1 MSQNSC
7 STTTAPVAPQ
17 EGLLDD
23 LRLRIDAVDRTLLS
37 AIAQR
42 MCVAKEIGQRKA
54 SRGLGVHALDREKL
68 LLERLTKDL
77 SAEDGAVIWAAYEVL
92 IAGSRRR
99 QLTLTAPSVTLTLPE
114 GKLLA
119 HLPLPEEMSAADALE
134 LKLLSALSAG
144 GVVPLSLHRTNS
156 TLIVEF
162 QPRDMTPERLQL
174 LYRDLTG
181 IGATVSATPQDT
193 SAAPDLPGRGML
205 CGLLGRKLPHTLSPE
220 IHAALAAYTY
230 KCFEVEPADLASFF
244 DRVPFDGSNV
254 TIPYKE
260 AVIPYCTRLTPR
272 AQGVGAVNT
281 LIREADG
288 TLTGDNTDYVGFR
301 ETLNRLGLLP
311 AGVEKPLEG
320 TKALVL
326 GSGGASKCCQA
337 VLADLGSD
345 VIVVSRQ
352 GAVTYADLP
361 LHADARILVNATP
374 VGMFPK
380 AGISPVPDLSVL
392 PNLIAVVDLIYNPTR
407 TQLLIDAEERGI
419 QTANG
424 LWMLVVQAVEA
435 ARRFMH
441 GTEPAGNG
449 DAIYERL
456 ANEGRSIVLT
466 GMPGSGK
473 STIAAL
479 VAQKLGRECVDL
491 DDEIEREAGKTI
503 PEIFAESGEQ
513 AFRDLETAV
522 TQRVSARRGIV
533 IATGGGT
540 LLRKVNRDALKS
552 NGTLVLIKRPL
563 ECLPIDGRPVSQAKS
578 LARIW
583 AERHEIYEHTAE
595 YVIENTTAP
604 VAAAQAILQA
614 MHLC

>member
-1 MSQNSC
+1 MSQTSC
-7 STTTAPVAPQ
+7 PTTAAPKA
-17 EGLLDD
+17 GLLDD
-23 LRLRIDAVDRTLLS
+23 LRLRIDAVDRTLLP
-37 AIAQR
+37 AIAER
-42 MCVAKEIGQRKA
+42 MRVAEEIGRRKA

-68 LLERLTKDL
+68 LLLRLTKDL
-77 SAEDGAVIWAAYEVL
+77 SSEDAAVIWAAYEVL

-99 QLTLTAPSVTLTLPE
+99 QLSLTASDVSLSLPKGKLCAHLSLPE
-114 GKLLA
+114 D
-119 HLPLPEEMSAADALE
+119 EVAADALE
-134 LKLLSALSAG
+134 LKLLSALTAG
-144 GVVPLSLHRTNS
+144 GVVPLSLTREKGSLT
-156 TLIVEF
+156 IVFE
-162 QPRDMTPERLQL
+162 PRNIAPERLLL

-181 IGATVSATPQDT
+181 IGATVNVSPQGTTAATEF
-193 SAAPDLPGRGML
+193 PGRGML

-220 IHAALAAYTY
+220 IHEALAAYAY

-244 DRVPFDGSNV
+244 ERVPFDGSNV

-288 TLTGDNTDYVGFR
+288 TLTGDNTDYAGFR

-311 AGVEKPLEG
+311 VGVEKPLVG

-337 VLADLGSD
+337 VLADLGAT
-345 VIVVSRQ
+345 VVVVSRQ
-352 GAVTYADLP
+352 GAITYANLP

-392 PNLIAVVDLIYNPTR
+392 PNLTTVVDLIYNPTR
-407 TQLLIDAEERGI
+407 TQLLIDAENRGI
-419 QTANG
+419 RTANG
-424 LWMLVVQAVEA
+424 LLMLVVQAVEA

-441 GTEPAGNG
+441 GTDPAGNG

-456 ANEGRSIVLT
+456 ANEGRNLVLT

-491 DDEIEREAGKTI
+491 DNEIEREAQKTI

-513 AFRDLETAV
+513 AFRDLESAV

-540 LLRKVNRDALKS
+540 LLREKNCNALKS

-563 ECLPIDGRPVSQAKS
+563 ESLPTDGRPVSQAKS

-595 YVIENTTAP
+595 HVIENTTTP
-604 VAAAQAILQA
+604 EAAADAILRA
-614 MHLC
+614 VKLV